1 MSVGDFLMGRQGFF
15 KLPMVGLLLCAAG
28 IGGFAQSAPIE
39 AVARDL
45 HNASPAFTELAPRG
59 HARPSL
65 GANGRATRTI
75 DSLLNFN
82 GRFQASGLDDRGKPR
97 RTWKYTMA
105 GSAPQNGGTTILE
118 APIVPVSL
126 DLLNYDG
133 NGHTLHYSVVP
144 FILPTI
150 YSPIF
155 QSWNYSS
162 SEAPTQIIDAELR
175 AEFYN
180 TMKPD
185 WHTLLNPSVKTVRT
199 MSLPAGSYYYQLKRD
214 GRCCEYVLVDSK
226 VFGNVLFPPIPGDTT
241 TPVGAAEN
249 AGEITTKDISTFLF
263 PNTYLYEGNPGNCC
277 VLGFHSYDY
286 EPGDASNGYAE
297 RRYVLNFSS
306 WISPGLFGE
315 GVEDVTATSH
325 ELAESINDPFVVSDS
340 VHNLTPWWK
349 SPNGNCQNDLEVGD
363 VIEGLPMDVY
373 PITMNGRTYHPQNV
387 ALLQWFAF
395 ESPSSALGG
404 AYSYPDTNTLPTL
417 SSPQAANCR

>member
-1 MSVGDFLMGRQGFF
+1 MGSRQNLLT
-15 KLPMVGLLLCAAG
+15 LPKVVLFVCAAVLSA
-28 IGGFAQSAPIE
+28 FAQNGQTEQLS
-39 AVARDL
+39 RDL
-45 HNASPAFTELAPRG
+45 RSANPEFTELAPRG
-59 HARPSL
+59 HASPAFGPL
-65 GANGRATRTI
+65 PRATHGI
-75 DSLLNFN
+75 DSLPSF
-82 GRFQASGLDDRGKPR
+82 SGHFEATGVDDSGKKR
-97 RTWKYTMA
+97 RVWKYNIA
-105 GSAPQNGGTTILE
+105 GKSPQEGGTTVID

-162 SEAPTQIIDAELR
+162 SDVPTQLIDAELR

-180 TMKPD
+180 TMKPN

-199 MSLPAGSYYYQLKRD
+199 MSVPAGSYYYRLKRD

-226 VFGNVLFPPIPGDTT
+226 VFGNLLFPPIPGDTT

-249 AGEITTKDISTFLF
+249 SKDITTKDISTFLF
-263 PNTYLYEGNPGNCC
+263 PNTYLYDGDPGNCC
-277 VLGFHSYDY
+277 VLGYHSYDY

-297 RRYVLNFSS
+297 KRYVLNFSS
-306 WISPGLFGE
+306 WISPGLFGD
-315 GVEDVTATSH
+315 GVEDITATSH
-325 ELAESINDPFVVSDS
+325 ELAESFNDPFVVSDK
-340 VHNLTPWWK
+340 VHNLTPWWV
-349 SPNGNCQNDLEVGD
+349 SPNGNCQDDLEVGD
-363 VIEGLPMDVY
+363 AIEGLPLDVY

-404 AYSYPDTNTLPTL
+404 AYSYPNPGTLTTL
-417 SSPQAANCR
+417 SLPQGANCK

>member
-1 MSVGDFLMGRQGFF
+1 MGSRQNLLT
-15 KLPMVGLLLCAAG
+15 LPKVGLFVCAAVLS
-28 IGGFAQSAPIE
+28 GFAQNGQTEQLS
-39 AVARDL
+39 RDL
-45 HNASPAFTELAPRG
+45 RGANPEFTELAPRG
-59 HARPSL
+59 HASPAF
-65 GANGRATRTI
+65 GALPRATHGI
-75 DSLLNFN
+75 DSLPSFS
-82 GRFQASGLDDRGKPR
+82 GHFQAIGMDDSGKKR
-97 RTWKYTMA
+97 RVWKYSIA
-105 GSAPQNGGTTILE
+105 GRSPQEGGTTVID

-162 SEAPTQIIDAELR
+162 SDVPTQLIDAELR

-180 TMKPD
+180 TMKPN

-199 MSLPAGSYYYQLKRD
+199 MSVPAGSYYYQLKRD

-226 VFGNVLFPPIPGDTT
+226 VFGTLLFPPIPGDTT

-249 AGEITTKDISTFLF
+249 SKEITTKDISTFLF
-263 PNTYLYEGNPGNCC
+263 PNTYLYDGDPGNCC
-277 VLGFHSYDY
+277 VLGYHTYDY

-297 RRYVLNFSS
+297 KRYVLNFSS
-306 WISPGLFGE
+306 WISPGLFGD
-315 GVEDVTATSH
+315 GVEDITATSH
-325 ELAESINDPFVVSDS
+325 ELAESFNDPFVVSDK
-340 VHNLTPWWK
+340 VHNLTPWWV
-349 SPNGNCQNDLEVGD
+349 SPNGNCQDDLEVGD
-363 VIEGLPMDVY
+363 AVEGLPLDVY

-404 AYSYPDTNTLPTL
+404 AYSYPNPSTLTTL
-417 SSPQAANCR
+417 SLPQGANCK

>member
-1 MSVGDFLMGRQGFF
+1 MSGRRNFSS
-15 KLPMVGLLLCAAG
+15 LLKVMAFACAAG
-28 IGGFAQSAPIE
+28 LSSFAQSLPAEP
-39 AVARDL
+39 VSRDL
-45 HNASPAFTELAPRG
+45 RSANPEFTEPAPRG
-59 HARPSL
+59 HFNPSL
-65 GANGRATRTI
+65 NLLPRGIHTI
-75 DSLLNFN
+75 DSIFNFS
-82 GRFQASGLDDRGKPR
+82 GQFQAAGVDDAGKKR
-97 RTWKYTMA
+97 RAWKYNIA
-105 GSAPQNGGTTILE
+105 GRAPQDGGTTIID

-144 FILPTI
+144 FILPTV

-162 SEAPTQIIDAELR
+162 SDVPTQLIDAELR

-180 TMKPD
+180 TMKPN

-226 VFGNVLFPPIPGDTT
+226 VFGNLLFPPIPADMS

-249 AGEITTKDISTFLF
+249 AGEITTRNISTFLF
-263 PNTYLYEGNPGNCC
+263 PNTYLYDGDPGNCC
-277 VLGFHSYDY
+277 ILGYHSYDY

-297 RRYVLNFSS
+297 KRFVLNFSS
-306 WISPGLFGE
+306 WISPGLFGD

-325 ELAESINDPFVVSDS
+325 ELAESFNDPFVVSDKI
-340 VHNLTPWWK
+340 HNLTPWWV

-363 VIEGLPMDVY
+363 AIEGLPQGIY
-373 PITMNGRTYHPQNV
+373 PIPMNGRTYHPQNV

-404 AYSYPDTNTLPTL
+404 AYSYPNPNTLTSL
-417 SSPQAANCR
+417 SPPQSMNCK